1 MNSMIKVNV
10 HMCFYASTFI
20 FKKTFAKNIAS
31 KCDMDGFSKDGWSG
45 KEEFYLASLSMVH

>member
-1 MNSMIKVNV
+1 MIKVNV

>member
-1 MNSMIKVNV
+1 MYTCVFM
-10 HMCFYASTFI
+10 HLHLYL
-20 FKKTFAKNIAS
+20 KKTFAKNIAS